1 MGKLAEAI
9 AKRDVGIWPEESVA
23 KDFLG
28 WLRYADTT
36 HEEIEAQ
43 ISLANSVD
51 STHIIYVGMGGSSLG
66 AMMLEEF
73 NRVLGTPNGRRVT
86 FVDST
91 HPHLIAS
98 LDLTDTTVVLASKSG
113 TTTEVDSVFA
123 HLWDRMRKPSNY
135 VVLSDPSTPLAE
147 RAKERGITRIV
158 ETPQDVGGRY
168 SVLTPFGT
176 TLAALVGFDLF
187 GLFAGA
193 RAVDWDAAEHRAEE
207 IFAHYTQ
214 GADKLGLQGAAET
227 ARIPMWLEQL
237 IAESLGKS
245 GKGIVPV
252 PFDLDSD
259 QVDRQ
264 HVEVAAT
271 DPSALGSLIFGWE
284 LTTAMLGSLM
294 EIDPF
299 NQPDVQAA
307 KNATKTILTERRPS
321 APLTGDRNEAI
332 EFATKQATP
341 DDYVA
346 VMAFVDPT
354 DERRTLAQL
363 TDELVPLR
371 PHAVTYGIGPRFLHS
386 TGQLHKGGANNV
398 VALQLVDEPSEDVPI
413 PGQNYGFRE
422 LFAAQ
427 SLGDLQALQA
437 KARRVIRVKA

>member
-9 AKRDVGIWPEESVA
+9 AKRDLGIWPEESIA

-28 WLRYADTT
+28 WLRYAELT
-36 HEEIEAQ
+36 HEEIESQ

-73 NRVLGTPNGRRVT
+73 NRALGTPNGRRVT

-123 HLWDRMRKPSNY
+123 HLWDRMRKPANY
-135 VVLSDPSTPLAE
+135 IVLSDPDTPLARLARE
-147 RAKERGITRIV
+147 RAITRIV
-158 ETPQDVGGRY
+158 ETPKDVGGRY

-176 TLAALVGFDLF
+176 TLGALVGFDLF
-187 GLFAGA
+187 GLFSGA
-193 RAVDWDAAEHRAEE
+193 QAVDWDAAEHRAEE
-207 IFAHYTQ
+207 IFARYVQ
-214 GADKLGLQGAAET
+214 GADKLGLQGNAQT
-227 ARIPMWLEQL
+227 GRIPMWLEQL

-252 PFDLDSD
+252 PFDLDTD
-259 QVDRQ
+259 QSDRQ
-264 HVEVAAT
+264 LVEVAPT
-271 DPSALGSLIFGWE
+271 NPSALGSLIFGWE

-307 KNATKTILTERRPS
+307 KNATKTILDQRRAS
-321 APLTGDRNEAI
+321 TPLTGDRNDAI
-332 EFATKQATP
+332 EFALKHATP
-341 DDYVA
+341 EDYIA

-354 DERRTLAQL
+354 DERQILADL
-363 TDELVPLR
+363 VGELAPLR
-371 PHAVTYGIGPRFLHS
+371 PHAITYGIGPRFLHS
-386 TGQLHKGGANNV
+386 TGQLHKGGANAL
-398 VALQLVDEPSEDVPI
+398 VALQLVDETKEEVPI
-413 PGQNYGFRE
+413 PGQEYGFRE

-427 SLGDLQALQA
+427 SLGDFQALQA
-437 KARRVIRVKA
+437 KARRVIRVNA